1 VGHCDEMVGY
11 KTTLIKEFRKLR
23 AQFDRAHDESMVA
36 LADGDYGKVGA
47 AIRQERKILQ
57 QQQRLI
63 ETLMQRPLK
72 RAAADA

>member
-1 VGHCDEMVGY
+1 MEMGDY
-11 KTTLIKEFRKLR
+11 KGSLFKEFRKLR

-36 LADGDYGKVGA
+36 LADGDYRKVGA

-72 RAAADA
+72 RVAAGA